1 MYGNLSHFF
10 NIFQIIFIFI
20 IIIHFLDRVAVREF
34 ILLSSVT
41 GCPSVCLV
49 WVLSHHRHRHRQ
61 HCQPLSPIL
70 QRLTKFF
77 FLFPRQGDE
86 RETQREKKRNHNNNN
101 THLIAKTGDNFKQ
114 QKQNHF
120 VNIKQSFYLYSHL
133 VFPFNLGQ
141 FLDSKKKTIER
152 SKIYLDC
159 TLHSFH

>member
-1 MYGNLSHFF
+1 MYENLSHFF

-49 WVLSHHRHRHRQ
+49 WVLSHHHRHRHRHRQ

-86 RETQREKKRNHNNNN
+86 RETQREKKRNTNNNN
-101 THLIAKTGDNFKQ
+101 THLFAKTGDNFK
-114 QKQNHF
+114 
-120 VNIKQSFYLYSHL
+120 
-133 VFPFNLGQ
+133 
-141 FLDSKKKTIER
+141 
-152 SKIYLDC
+152 
-159 TLHSFH
+159 

>member
-1 MYGNLSHFF
+1 MYHKMYGNLSHFF

-61 HCQPLSPIL
+61 HRQPLSPIL

-101 THLIAKTGDNFKQ
+101 THLFAKTGDNFKW

-141 FLDSKKKTIER
+141 FLDSKKKNN
-152 SKIYLDC
+152 
-159 TLHSFH
+159 

>member
-49 WVLSHHRHRHRQ
+49 WVLSHHHRHRQ
-61 HCQPLSPIL
+61 HHRQPLSPIL

-77 FLFPRQGDE
+77 FLFPRQGKE
-86 RETQREKKRNHNNNN
+86 RQRDTHREKRNVIIIIIIP
-101 THLIAKTGDNFKQ
+101 TSLLK
-114 QKQNHF
+114 
-120 VNIKQSFYLYSHL
+120 L
-133 VFPFNLGQ
+133 VTTSN
-141 FLDSKKKTIER
+141 SKNRTI
-152 SKIYLDC
+152 S
-159 TLHSFH
+159 

>member
-49 WVLSHHRHRHRQ
+49 WVLSHHHRHRQ
-61 HCQPLSPIL
+61 HHRQPLSPIL

-86 RETQREKKRNHNNNN
+86 RETERHTQREKKRNHNNNN
-101 THLIAKTGDNFKQ
+101 THLIAKTGDNFK
-114 QKQNHF
+114 
-120 VNIKQSFYLYSHL
+120 
-133 VFPFNLGQ
+133 
-141 FLDSKKKTIER
+141 
-152 SKIYLDC
+152 
-159 TLHSFH
+159 

>member
-49 WVLSHHRHRHRQ
+49 WVLSHHHRQ
-61 HCQPLSPIL
+61 HHRQPLSPIL

-86 RETQREKKRNHNNNN
+86 RETERHTQREKKRNHNNNN
-101 THLIAKTGDNFKQ
+101 THLIAKTGDNFK
-114 QKQNHF
+114 
-120 VNIKQSFYLYSHL
+120 
-133 VFPFNLGQ
+133 
-141 FLDSKKKTIER
+141 
-152 SKIYLDC
+152 
-159 TLHSFH
+159 